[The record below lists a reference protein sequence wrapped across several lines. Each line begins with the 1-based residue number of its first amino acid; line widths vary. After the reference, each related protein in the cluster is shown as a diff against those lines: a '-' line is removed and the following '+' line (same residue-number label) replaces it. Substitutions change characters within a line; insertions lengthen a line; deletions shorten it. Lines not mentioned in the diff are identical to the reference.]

1 MSAAFAPT
9 VTAPARAD
17 VQAIAESLYAEGRR
31 LMAARETAKACAKF
45 DESYQLAPAT
55 GALLNLA
62 ACNEALG
69 KSATAW
75 AQFRKAEVAARRD
88 GRTDRVK
95 FAKDHWTQLE
105 PTLAYLTIVASPT
118 QATAGL
124 QVSLDDVVLAVA
136 AWNVAIPV
144 DPGPHKIVARLP
156 NLAPQVFPLSI
167 KPHDRNAKVDVSAA
181 LTGSSPAPSS
191 PPSGREPLV
200 PPR

>member
-1 MSAAFAPT
+1 MTDSVTGRRRRALLAVMSVSFASA
-9 VTAPARAD
+9 VSVPAWAD

-45 DESYQLAPAT
+45 DESYALAPAT

-69 KSATAW
+69 KTATAW

-88 GRTDRVK
+88 GRADRVK
-95 FAKDHWTQLE
+95 FAKEHWTHLE
-105 PTLAYLTIVASPT
+105 PTLAYLTILAPAAEAAS
-118 QATAGL
+118 GL

-144 DPGPHKIVARLP
+144 DPGPHKVVARLP
-156 NLAPQVFPLSI
+156 ALAPQVFPLAI
-167 KPHDRNAKVDVSAA
+167 KARDRNAKVDVGAA
-181 LTGSSPAPSS
+181 LA
-191 PPSGREPLV
+191 